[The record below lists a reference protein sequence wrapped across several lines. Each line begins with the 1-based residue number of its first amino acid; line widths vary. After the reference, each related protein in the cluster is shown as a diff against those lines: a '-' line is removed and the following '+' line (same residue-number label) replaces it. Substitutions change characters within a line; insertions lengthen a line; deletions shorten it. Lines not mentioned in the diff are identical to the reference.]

1 MLFRL
6 SMFLHSVLAVAAMC
20 FPQHL
25 CADDFDDQTRLNQ
38 IQVVGTHNSYHVEP
52 HPSIMEL
59 IRRFVPT
66 QAEAI
71 QYSHRPLPDQFSKL
85 GIRQIELDV
94 FADPKGGHYVD
105 PMALQLVADS
115 KLPLVPDP
123 DPTGALDQPGLKV
136 IHEPNFDFA
145 TTVKTFAGALRQVKQ
160 WSDANPNHI
169 PVMVLVE
176 VKQDGISPL
185 FKKPM
190 PFDAAAMDTID
201 AEILSVFKP
210 DQIITPDSV
219 RGTAASLRDAITG
232 KGWPLL
238 DEARG
243 KIMFALDNGGELRDL
258 YLKGHES
265 LRERVLF
272 ASVPAE
278 HPAAAFMRINDPISN
293 FKQIQNFV
301 KQGFIVRTRADTN
314 TKQARTGDTSR
325 RDKALASGA
334 HFVSTDYPEA
344 NKAFSDYSV
353 QIPGTARRNPVSGR
367 PLEPRRIVPQSTGQ
381 SK

>member
-6 SMFLHSVLAVAAMC
+6 LTFLAVAAMC

-25 CADDFDDQTRLNQ
+25 SADDFDAQTRLNQ

-52 HPSIMEL
+52 HPSIMKL
-59 IRRFVPT
+59 IRRFVPS
-66 QAEAI
+66 QAVALE
-71 QYSHRPLPDQFSKL
+71 YSHRPLPEQLAKL

-94 FADPKGGHYVD
+94 FADPNGAHYAE
-105 PMALQLVADS
+105 PMGLKLVADY
-115 KLPLVPDP
+115 KFPPVPDP

-136 IHEPNFDFA
+136 IHEPDFDFA
-145 TTVKTFAGALRQVKQ
+145 TTVKTFAGALRQVKE

-176 VKQDGISPL
+176 VKQNRISPL

-190 PFDAAAMDTID
+190 PFDAAALDAVD

-210 DQIITPDSV
+210 EQIITPDSV
-219 RGTAASLRDAITG
+219 RGTAPSLREVITG

-238 DEARG
+238 DKVRG
-243 KIMFALDNGGELRDL
+243 KLMFALDNGGEIRDL

-265 LRERVLF
+265 LRDRVLF
-272 ASVPAE
+272 ASVPAD
-278 HPAAAFMRINDPISN
+278 HPAAAFMRVNDPISS
-293 FKQIQNFV
+293 FKQIQTLV
-301 KQGFIVRTRADTN
+301 KQGFIVRTRADAS
-314 TKQARTGDTSR
+314 TKQARTGDASR

-334 HFVSTDYPEA
+334 QFVSTDYPEA

-353 QIPGTARRNPVSGR
+353 QIPNVARRNPVSGR
-367 PLEPRRIVPQSTGQ
+367 TLVPKKRTVPQSTGQ